1 MNNLDKKIRGYAL
14 KNAIAYDGKAQQG
27 SVISAL
33 FHEGLKKEDMK
44 KYGKKIS
51 EVVKEVNKL
60 SLEEQ
65 KQEFEKLEKVVSER
79 KEREGLPEIPNVPK
93 TGVVMRFAPAPSGPL
108 HLGHIISNMI
118 SSLYV
123 KKYGGKFYVRIE
135 DTNPESIMPEA
146 YEQIKKD
153 CDWLFG
159 NVKEYIIQS
168 DRLKIYYEY
177 AEKLIKKGVAYV
189 CECPAETFKE
199 MISNKQKCKC
209 RDLDVNENMK
219 RWKKML
225 DKSQENKSLARLSKS
240 QTKGYKEG
248 EAVLRFKSSVDD
260 ANPAMRDFPLARIN
274 THKHPKQGNK
284 YRVWPLMNLSVTVD
298 DIEYKMTHIIRGKD
312 HMDNAKRQKMIYEVL
327 GLGKKFPWTFFMGR
341 IKFTDLA
348 LSKRKITKAIAE
360 GEYSGWE
367 DERLPTIASLRK
379 RGYKPEA
386 FAKLAELRG
395 LSDVD
400 KVMDSKDLF
409 KLLDDFNKE

>member
-1 MNNLDKKIRGYAL
+1 MDLDKKIRGYAL
-14 KNAIAYDGKAQQG
+14 KNAIAYNGKAQQG

-51 EVVKEVNKL
+51 EIIKEINQL

-65 KQEFEKLEKVVSER
+65 KSLFENFEKVVSER
-79 KEREGLPEIPNVPK
+79 EERQGLPELPNVPK

-177 AEKLIKKGVAYV
+177 AEKLIKKGKAYV

-199 MISNKQKCKC
+199 MISQQKKCQC
-209 RDLDVNENMK
+209 RDLSVKENLE

-225 DKSQENKSLARLSKS
+225 NKN
-240 QTKGYKEG
+240 GYKEG

-260 ANPAMRDFPLARIN
+260 PNPAMRDFPLARIN
-274 THKHPKQGNK
+274 VHEHPKQKKK

-298 DIEYKMTHIIRGKD
+298 DIEYKMTHVIRGKD
-312 HMDNAKRQKMIYEVL
+312 HMDNAKRQKMIYETL
-327 GLGKKFPWTFFMGR
+327 GLEKKFPWTFFMGR
-341 IKFTDLA
+341 VKFTDLV
-348 LSKRKITKAIAE
+348 LSKRKITKAISE
-360 GEYSGWE
+360 GEFSGWE
-367 DERLPTIASLRK
+367 DERLPTVASLRK

-386 FAKLAELRG
+386 FAKLAEHRG

-400 KVMDSKDLF
+400 KVMESKDLF
-409 KLLDDFNKE
+409 NLLDEFNK

>member
-1 MNNLDKKIRGYAL
+1 MDLDKKIRGYAL

-51 EVVKEVNKL
+51 EIVNEINKL

-65 KQEFEKLEKVVSER
+65 KKEFEKLEKVVSER
-79 KEREGLPEIPNVPK
+79 KEREGLPELPNVPK
-93 TGVVMRFAPAPSGPL
+93 TGVIMRFAPAPSGPL

-123 KKYGGKFYVRIE
+123 KKYRGKFYVRIE

-168 DRLKIYYEY
+168 DRLKIYYKY

-199 MISNKQKCKC
+199 MISKQKKCQC
-209 RDLDVNENMK
+209 RDLSIKENIE

-225 DKSQENKSLARLSKS
+225 NKN
-240 QTKGYKEG
+240 GYKEG

-274 THKHPKQGNK
+274 LHEHPRQKKK
-284 YRVWPLMNLSVTVD
+284 YRVWPLMNLSVSVD
-298 DIEYKMTHIIRGKD
+298 DIEYKMTHVIRGKD
-312 HMDNAKRQKMIYEVL
+312 HMDNAKRQKMIYEAL
-327 GLGKKFPWTFFMGR
+327 GLAKKFPWTFFIGR
-341 IKFTDLA
+341 IKFTDLL

-386 FAKLAELRG
+386 FAKLAEHRG

-409 KLLDDFNKE
+409 KLLDEFNR